1 MDIKTR
7 AANMIVRRYG
17 IPKEVTMAMFDD
29 EVLTEHQAKK
39 ILIRD
44 EFLNSSTKLRVTE
57 LKISLAERF
66 CVSLSTV
73 EKYIQGI

>member
-1 MDIKTR
+1 
-7 AANMIVRRYG
+7 MIVRRYG
-17 IPKEVTMAMFDD
+17 IPKEVTMSMFDD
-29 EVLTEHQAKK
+29 EILTDHQAKK

-57 LKISLAERF
+57 LKLSLAERF

-73 EKYIQGI
+73 EKYIAHQ

>member
-1 MDIKTR
+1 MDIRTR
-7 AANMIVRRYG
+7 TANMIVRRYG
-17 IPKEVTMAMFDD
+17 IPKEVTMSMFDD
-29 EVLTEHQAKK
+29 EILTDHQAKK

-57 LKISLAERF
+57 LKLSLAERF

-73 EKYIQGI
+73 EKYIQGT